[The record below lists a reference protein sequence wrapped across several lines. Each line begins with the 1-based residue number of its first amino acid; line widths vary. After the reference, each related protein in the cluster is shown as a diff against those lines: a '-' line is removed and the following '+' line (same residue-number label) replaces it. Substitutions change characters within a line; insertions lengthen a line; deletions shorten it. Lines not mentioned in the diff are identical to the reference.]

1 MSATGIVNLEERA
14 RTAISLGESHFRE
27 FKSALHG
34 PPDKKITRD
43 RKSISRDIGE
53 ALVAFANADGG
64 ELLIG
69 VEDEGIITGVES
81 LSNTDIGLLLNAP
94 RNNVHS
100 KTPLPPV
107 RTATLNLDGHR
118 ILYFSIQKSTSHIHQ
133 TSDGRC
139 VQRNDLETVPIPAEE
154 LLFSRLERQSRE
166 YDREYVDGA
175 TANDLARELVES
187 VATQLSPGMSNEKC
201 LQYLDL
207 AEYAGPGL
215 KVKRAALLLFAT
227 EPARW
232 HPRLQLRIIKVQG
245 TELLTGTQYNVKS
258 DRTVSGNILEL
269 IEKGWEALRPQL
281 VQTRLGD
288 EARFE
293 TTIMYPE
300 LACREALVNAIA
312 HRDYS
317 EEGRGIEI
325 YVFDDR
331 MEVRN
336 PGSLLS
342 TIKVDDLIRLEG
354 VHESRNA
361 SISRVLRELGYMR
374 ELGEGMRRMFKLMRL
389 SELTLPELT
398 SETNSFC
405 VTLRH
410 KTIYTDQ
417 QKLWLDQFESYGLN
431 REQKAI
437 VVLGMGGS
445 IIAPQDIWDSLGI
458 VDTEHYRKLI
468 ESLQRPGILQSEI
481 RREDAQRKARM
492 RGTSARKIPRFKIN
506 PKQQELPKQPSG
518 KSSKEEDDAIKD
530 SPDPRAKLWLGNLPY
545 EIEETALVEFL
556 SPLAEVQ
563 NIQIPRDWTT
573 RKSKGYAF
581 VEFDSLITAERM
593 MSELNGLS
601 FGGRDIIA
609 RRATPRG
616 K

>member
-1 MSATGIVNLEERA
+1 MSSTGIVNLEERA

-27 FKSALHG
+27 FKSTLHG
-34 PPDKKITRD
+34 PPDKKSTRD

-69 VEDEGIITGVES
+69 VEDEGRITGAES
-81 LSNTDIGLLLNAP
+81 LSNTDIELLFDAP

-107 RTATLNLDGHR
+107 RTATLNLDGHSV
-118 ILYFSIQKSTSHIHQ
+118 LYFSIQKSTSHIHQ

-139 VQRNDLETVPIPAEE
+139 VQRSDLETVPIPAEE
-154 LLFSRLERQSRE
+154 LLLSRLERKSRE

-175 TANDLARELVES
+175 TVNDLARELVES
-187 VATQLSPGMSNEKC
+187 VATQIYPGMSNEKC

-215 KVKRAALLLFAT
+215 RVKRAALLLFAT
-227 EPARW
+227 APTHW

-245 TELLTGTQYNVKS
+245 TELLTGTQYNVKT
-258 DRTVSGNILEL
+258 DQTVLGNILEL
-269 IEKGWEALRPQL
+269 IEKGWEALRLQL
-281 VQTRLGD
+281 VQTRLGE

-354 VHESRNA
+354 VHQSRNA
-361 SISRVLRELGYMR
+361 SISRVL
-374 ELGEGMRRMFKLMRL
+374 
-389 SELTLPELT
+389 
-398 SETNSFC
+398 
-405 VTLRH
+405 
-410 KTIYTDQ
+410 
-417 QKLWLDQFESYGLN
+417 
-431 REQKAI
+431 A
-437 VVLGMGGS
+437 
-445 IIAPQDIWDSLGI
+445 
-458 VDTEHYRKLI
+458 
-468 ESLQRPGILQSEI
+468 
-481 RREDAQRKARM
+481 
-492 RGTSARKIPRFKIN
+492 
-506 PKQQELPKQPSG
+506 
-518 KSSKEEDDAIKD
+518 
-530 SPDPRAKLWLGNLPY
+530 
-545 EIEETALVEFL
+545 
-556 SPLAEVQ
+556 
-563 NIQIPRDWTT
+563 
-573 RKSKGYAF
+573 
-581 VEFDSLITAERM
+581 
-593 MSELNGLS
+593 
-601 FGGRDIIA
+601 
-609 RRATPRG
+609 
-616 K
+616 